1 MTWFKSPGFY
11 TSLDFHSFFFLSQI
25 SSSSRIYVEKLYCSF
40 DCSMITPLFRA
51 AWTQTQPGL
60 SVERAAGVG
69 YHHYPWRGV
78 WPLCDI
84 TKGLVSSGS
93 SSAHSPSI
101 RCAWA
106 QDEDVFWTPNANLL
120 PSFPVD
126 ATNGWLSVASEPWQ
140 TPVIFFLTTFG
151 RRLPPPE
158 RRLDV
163 FFLSAASFYV
173 ALQLGTLAQPAAAKA
188 H

>member
-11 TSLDFHSFFFLSQI
+11 TFLDFHSFFFIPDLKQNSIVLS
-25 SSSSRIYVEKLYCSF
+25 
-40 DCSMITPLFRA
+40 TA
-51 AWTQTQPGL
+51 AYL
-60 SVERAAGVG
+60 
-69 YHHYPWRGV
+69 
-78 WPLCDI
+78 PLCLEQPVKKSGHKHNLVSEWSEQLEWVII
-84 TKGLVSSGS
+84 TILGEVCDLFVTSQRGLVSSGS
-93 SSAHSPSI
+93 SSAHFPSI
-101 RCAWA
+101 QCAWA

-126 ATNGWLSVASEPWQ
+126 ATNGWLSVASEPWEI
-140 TPVIFFLTTFG
+140 PVIFFLTTSG
-151 RRLPPPE
+151 RCLPPPE